1 MGLSE
6 DRPINRLDE
15 DRLHRRA
22 FAEQVARY
30 IHSAPAGH
38 GLVVSAM
45 APWGNGKTSFLN
57 MVVDALDETGELIVP
72 FNPWMFSGTEQ
83 LVTRLLEEVRAV
95 LLSAHA
101 KRYDKAAAA
110 LGRYSDGLALA
121 GDIPIVGAVAKAGS
135 FALLASREATERK
148 RKISGATPRQLRDAI
163 DKALR
168 SGDRR
173 IVVVIDDIDRLEDQ
187 EIREVVRL
195 VRLVADFPN
204 TVYVLAFDRPR
215 VERALGEDGATY
227 LEKIVQLP
235 IDLPTINSDDL
246 LSLLF
251 HELDAA
257 IEDLPTGPFD
267 SSEWQNVFGLALRP
281 LFRSLRDVR
290 RYVNAVPLAVLSV
303 GVEVS
308 LTDVLALE
316 ALRVLLPTTY
326 GQLVAA
332 AGALTYVGSG
342 LEDVYGPDTL
352 KAMHQAAM
360 KDVLDAGQNSENVK
374 AFCRIVFPA
383 SRRFFENYN
392 FGPDFA
398 PRWRR
403 ERRVANAEI
412 LGIYLSRRIPEDAPP
427 PSEIALMFEAL
438 SDTSRLSELFTA
450 LSPEQVENSLSLLEA
465 YEEDFTADSAAA
477 LPVILDQLPKLRTG
491 RGGRFGWG
499 AEMAVYRLVLRIV
512 RRLPEA
518 ERPAAVRA
526 AFEKTETLSAK
537 LALLQVVGP
546 EENIGSSLIEE
557 EDWRPLAR
565 ELRSQIVVAHA
576 EALATERDLGRL
588 VGWAVDGGGDG
599 DRRVPQAIL
608 EDDLAFVQLLRSM
621 LGEQSSQTV
630 GEIARRRETV
640 LPWDWLGKLL
650 GADILLVR
658 VASAVARDN
667 LELGER
673 AAEALALAARYAS
686 GWRPERYPGAKTET
700 DPPADDDASEPEQ
713 EP

>member
-22 FAEQVARY
+22 FAEQVASY

-45 APWGNGKTSFLN
+45 APWGNGKTSFMN
-57 MVVDALDETGELIVP
+57 MVVDELGKTGELVVR

-83 LVTRLLEEVRAV
+83 LVARLLGEIRSV
-95 LLSAHA
+95 LLSAHE
-101 KRYDKAAAA
+101 KRYDTAAEA
-110 LGRYSDGLALA
+110 LGRYGDALALA
-121 GDIPIVGAVAKAGS
+121 GDIPIVGAAAKAGRL
-135 FALLASREATERK
+135 ALLAGRRATEHK
-148 RKISGATPRQLRDAI
+148 RKISGETPRKVRDAI
-163 DKALR
+163 DQALR
-168 SGDRR
+168 TGDRR
-173 IVVVIDDIDRLEDQ
+173 IVVVIDDVDRLDDQ

-204 TVYVLAFDRPR
+204 TVYLLAFDRAR
-215 VERALGEDGATY
+215 VEAALGPDGAAY

-235 IDLPTINSDDL
+235 IDLPAISPDDL

-251 HELDAA
+251 QELDAA
-257 IEDLPTGPFD
+257 IADLPTGPFD

-303 GVEVS
+303 GTEVS

-326 GQLVAA
+326 ARLVAA

-342 LEDVYGPDTL
+342 LEDVFGPETR

-360 KDVLDAGQNSENVK
+360 NDALEAGQNSENVK

-383 SRRFFENYN
+383 SRRFFENYH

-398 PRWRR
+398 QRWRR

-438 SDTSRLSELFTA
+438 PEPSRLSQLFAA
-450 LSPEQVENSLSLLEA
+450 LSPEQVENSLGLLEA
-465 YEEDFTADSAAA
+465 YEEEFTTASAAA
-477 LPVILDQLPKLRTG
+477 LPVILDQLPRLRTG

-512 RRLPEA
+512 RRLPET
-518 ERPAAVRA
+518 ERLAAVKT
-526 AFEKTETLSAK
+526 AFETTTSLSAK
-537 LALLQVVGP
+537 LALIQVVGP
-546 EENIGSSLIEE
+546 EENIGSSLIAEG
-557 EDWRPLAR
+557 DWRPLAT
-565 ELRSQIVVAHA
+565 ELRSEIVAADA

-608 EDDLAFVQLLRSM
+608 DDDLAFVQLLRSM
-621 LGEQSSQTV
+621 LGEQFSQTV
-630 GEIARRRETV
+630 GEIARRREAV

-650 GADILLVR
+650 GADTLLAR
-658 VASAVARDN
+658 VASSAGRDN
-667 LELGER
+667 LKPDER
-673 AAEALALAARYAS
+673 AAEALALAVRYAS
-686 GWRPERYPGAKTET
+686 GWRPERYPGAKTEA
-700 DPPADDDASEPEQ
+700 DPPVDDEASNPGLEP
-713 EP
+713 

>member
-1 MGLSE
+1 
-6 DRPINRLDE
+6 
-15 DRLHRRA
+15 
-22 FAEQVARY
+22 
-30 IHSAPAGH
+30 
-38 GLVVSAM
+38 
-45 APWGNGKTSFLN
+45 
-57 MVVDALDETGELIVP
+57 
-72 FNPWMFSGTEQ
+72 
-83 LVTRLLEEVRAV
+83 
-95 LLSAHA
+95 
-101 KRYDKAAAA
+101 
-110 LGRYSDGLALA
+110 
-121 GDIPIVGAVAKAGS
+121 
-135 FALLASREATERK
+135 
-148 RKISGATPRQLRDAI
+148 
-163 DKALR
+163 
-168 SGDRR
+168 
-173 IVVVIDDIDRLEDQ
+173 VIDDVDRLDDQ

-204 TVYVLAFDRPR
+204 TVYLLAFDRAR
-215 VERALGEDGATY
+215 VEAALGSDGAAY

-235 IDLPTINSDDL
+235 IDLPPISPDDL
-246 LSLLF
+246 LTLLF

-267 SSEWQNVFGLALRP
+267 SGEWQNVFGLALRP

-303 GVEVS
+303 GIEVS

-316 ALRVLLPTTY
+316 AVRVLLPTTY
-326 GQLVAA
+326 RRLVAA
-332 AGALTYVGSG
+332 AGALTYVGPG
-342 LEDVYGPDTL
+342 LDVVGPETRR
-352 KAMHQAAM
+352 AMHQAAM
-360 KDVLDAGQNSENVK
+360 TDFLDAGENSENVK
-374 AFCRIVFPA
+374 AFCRTVFPA
-383 SRRFFENYN
+383 SRSFFENYH
-392 FGPDFA
+392 FGSDFA
-398 PRWRR
+398 ARWRR

-438 SDTSRLSELFTA
+438 SDASRLGELFSA
-450 LSPEQVENSLSLLEA
+450 LSPKQIENSLGLLET
-465 YEEDFTADSAAA
+465 YEEDFTADSPAA

-512 RRLPEA
+512 RRLPET
-518 ERPAAVRA
+518 ERPATVRA
-526 AFEKTETLSAK
+526 AFEKAGALSAK

-546 EENIGSSLIEE
+546 EENIGSNLIEE
-557 EDWRPLAR
+557 EDWRPLATD
-565 ELRSQIVVAHA
+565 LRSQIVAAHA

-608 EDDLAFVQLLRSM
+608 EDDFAFVQLLRSM

-650 GADILLVR
+650 GADILLAR

-667 LELGER
+667 LELDER